1 MEIKVRGVDP
11 AAVKKIDELAEKQDI
26 SRNTFLVNMIQN
38 FTALE
43 EFKSFEDRY
52 QSMVDKSLRVIDRNT
67 DMLYKILE
75 VVDDEE

>member
-11 AAVKKIDELAEKQDI
+11 AAVKKIDELAAKQDV

-52 QSMVDKSLRVIDRNT
+52 QSTVDKCLRVIDHNT
-67 DMLYKILE
+67 DALQKIME
-75 VVDDEE
+75 MVDDDE

>member
-11 AAVKKIDELAEKQDI
+11 AAVKKIDELATKQDV

-52 QSMVDKSLRVIDRNT
+52 QSMVDKCLRVIYHNT
-67 DMLYKILE
+67 DALQKIME

>member
-11 AAVKKIDELAEKQDI
+11 AAVKKIDELAAKQDV

-52 QSMVDKSLRVIDRNT
+52 QTTVEKCLRVIYNNT
-67 DMLYKILE
+67 EVLQKIME
-75 VVDDEE
+75 MVDDEE

>member
-11 AAVKKIDELAEKQDI
+11 AAVKKIDELAAKQDV

-43 EFKSFEDRY
+43 EFKSRPVSNY
-52 QSMVDKSLRVIDRNT
+52 G
-67 DMLYKILE
+67 
-75 VVDDEE
+75 

>member
-11 AAVKKIDELAEKQDI
+11 AAVKKIDELAVMQDV

-52 QSMVDKSLRVIDRNT
+52 QTTVDKCLRVINHNT
-67 DMLYKILE
+67 ETLLKIME
-75 VVDDEE
+75 VVDEEE

>member
-11 AAVKKIDELAEKQDI
+11 AAVKKIDELAAKQDV

-52 QSMVDKSLRVIDRNT
+52 QSTVDKCLRVIDHNT
-67 DMLYKILE
+67 DALQKIME
-75 VVDDEE
+75 MVDDEE